1 MSEETNV
8 LTTPFIMM
16 NLRKLIFSVSD
27 LNDAVVNKIDGDDL
41 TNLEKY
47 VIPEIFDRVF
57 YFDEIVSEEESA
69 L

>member
-1 MSEETNV
+1 
-8 LTTPFIMM
+8 MM

-47 VIPEIFDRVF
+47 VIPAIFDRVF
-57 YFDEIVSEEESA
+57 YFDEIVSEESV